1 MLPAY
6 SELGHQSFPAFGLK
20 LTYYLL
26 LGLKPA
32 GFWTGT
38 YTISPLGPQT
48 FTVHTYLLLALFF

>member
-1 MLPAY
+1 MGY
-6 SELGHQSFPAFGLK
+6 QSFPAFGLK